1 MKFSWDDAKSDRN
14 LRERGLSFEAAVAMF
29 DGKVLAWEDLRRD
42 YGERRM
48 RAVGQGAGGLL
59 HCVYTDRDEV
69 RRIISLRAANR
80 RERDAYGAAYPL

>member
-48 RAVGQGAGGLL
+48 RAVG
-59 HCVYTDRDEV
+59 
-69 RRIISLRAANR
+69 
-80 RERDAYGAAYPL
+80 